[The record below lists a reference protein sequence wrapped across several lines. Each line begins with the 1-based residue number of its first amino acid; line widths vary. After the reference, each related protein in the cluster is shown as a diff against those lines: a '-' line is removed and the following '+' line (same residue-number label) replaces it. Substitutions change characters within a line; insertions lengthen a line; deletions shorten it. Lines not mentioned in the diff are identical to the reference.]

1 MKLHQIYLRGI
12 AVGAID
18 VVPGIS
24 GGTMA
29 FILGVYERLIQA
41 LSRFDLGLWP
51 IWKQQGFR
59 GLWQAVDGSFLL
71 TLVAGIAT
79 GLFLMIN
86 AVDWLL
92 TYYPLPFKGF
102 IFGLVLG
109 SGIIISREI
118 KGWTLRTVGFLFMGG
133 VISWML
139 GLLLPLIG
147 GIGPLTFFVAGMI
160 AICAMLLPGISGS
173 FMLLIMGL
181 YGPVIHSVKTL
192 DWPLLIPFALGAGL
206 GLIAFSHLLV
216 WLFRH
221 YHSATFAT
229 LFGLVISSLPNI
241 WPWQQVIRY
250 RINES
255 GKMFPLDSQFL
266 QPWQYTE
273 ITGEPSLWI
282 SVTTA
287 TLIGWVLVILL
298 APGNK

>member
-1 MKLHQIYLRGI
+1 MKPYQIYLRGI

-41 LSRFDLGLWP
+41 LSRFDWTLWP

-59 GLWQAVDGSFLL
+59 GLWRAVDGSFLL
-71 TLVAGIAT
+71 TLVAGIGT
-79 GLFLMIN
+79 GLFLMIHT
-86 AVDWLL
+86 VDWLL
-92 TYYPLPFKGF
+92 THHPLTFKGF

-109 SGIIISREI
+109 SGVIIGREI
-118 KGWTLRTVGFLFMGG
+118 KGWNIRTLAFLLLGG
-133 VISWML
+133 LLSLML
-139 GLLLPLIG
+139 GLILPLIG
-147 GIGPLTFFVAGMI
+147 GISPLTFFVAGMI

-181 YGPVIHSVKTL
+181 YGPVIHAVKTF
-192 DWPLLIPFALGAGL
+192 DWPLLLPFALGAGL

-241 WPWQQVIRY
+241 WPWQQVTRY
-250 RINES
+250 RLDEG

-282 SVTTA
+282 SVSIA
-287 TLIGWVLVILL
+287 ILIGWVLVILL